1 MVDLRLRVAVARDRR
16 IAYPACQDSESDAA
30 TKMSTLSWN
39 RKGFAAPGAR
49 AAFPSKPTF
58 VSGMI
63 ALTYSAKIAENFP
76 GEEPG
81 ARRMG

>member
-1 MVDLRLRVAVARDRR
+1 LTFVCAWLWLVTGRR

-30 TKMSTLSWN
+30 VKMSTLPWN

-63 ALTYSAKIAENFP
+63 ALTHLAKTAENFP
-76 GEEPG
+76 GEG
-81 ARRMG
+81 AWGP